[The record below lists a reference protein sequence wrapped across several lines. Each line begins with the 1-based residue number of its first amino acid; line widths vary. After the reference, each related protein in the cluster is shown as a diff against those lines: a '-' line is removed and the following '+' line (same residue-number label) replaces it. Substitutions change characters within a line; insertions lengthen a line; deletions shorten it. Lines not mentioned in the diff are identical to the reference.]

1 MEFNEKQRR
10 RIALLLGDVEP
21 DDNQQNV
28 ADVRSDSTVR
38 SVRNK
43 NPGNLRVG
51 TIQRGQQL
59 FEGVEGVDDKGF
71 ARFKDATSGRKALEQ
86 QVRVDTNRNLN
97 LGQFLDKYTPASD
110 DPEGNTA
117 VKKNLTTEL
126 NVDLTTP
133 LSKIDSASLSQALT
147 KQEGGAEALRFFY
160 NNQQGDKPTMPT
172 SLNEEQRTRLLN
184 LIGGEDQSFLARLGR
199 TAQKIPGDI
208 METAGEEFSA
218 LGEVISDPGQAISG
232 IGMALEGTA
241 DIAGRG
247 LFGENYPVRDPRRA
261 EMARQMAG
269 QFGEEIKN
277 VEERPVRSLVNLA
290 SLATLPL
297 TGGGAALARTA
308 PRASKLLSTL
318 GKAADVIDPVTAA
331 AKGTGALYR
340 GVRGKVSKAGEK
352 VASMAEDTGA
362 ATKTKPRLRDAFGQ
376 VFDSV
381 LGFTTGTS
389 QAALERLRRYVGE
402 GKGNVIRDFRK
413 DKTKGRLR
421 VVNKY
426 IEDHKKIREQAKD
439 DYKIAEQ
446 VMEERG
452 LFDRALGNSNE
463 EILTDLRNIV
473 DNALVDSKASVK
485 RGQTDPKLGY
495 SKASLNFP
503 YGGTKIAEPTQR
515 KINEILDKVI
525 NLDAARF
532 YDDLKPVRT
541 QAEQY
546 AYETRLE
553 MKKRG
558 FGQQEFKIDADM
570 PIEPIPEKLI
580 DVRYLES
587 LKKQLKD
594 EINSIAYDDKARG
607 AKMYLTKVHDG
618 LAAKLN
624 QATDGAHGELMRG
637 YAEKMKVLDAA
648 DEVFSIDPR
657 KAVEVAD
664 LKTRKGAYGSLA
676 SALAD
681 SPDELLNLEQFERV
695 ARESGGSGDLIAS
708 LVGSAFNPLFGSGLV
723 VKSEISQIGRN
734 IADNI
739 TRFGTGIATTALSTP
754 AILLFSPRAV
764 GAIVPRL
771 IAGGMFAEDATRT
784 ARNMVKQ
791 VQAIGKKT
799 GINKVALEGV
809 TLGQLIERLNEDA
822 ELAQMIEDLEKGQN

>member
-71 ARFKDATSGRKALEQ
+71 AQFKDVTSGRKALEQ

-160 NNQQGDKPTMPT
+160 NNQQVPVSDNRSE
-172 SLNEEQRTRLLN
+172 SLQFSDAELARMEKLL
-184 LIGGEDQSFLARLGR
+184 GGKDQSFLARLGR

-208 METAGEEFSA
+208 KETAGEEFSA

-241 DIAGRG
+241 DIAGEKV
-247 LFGENYPVRDPRRA
+247 FGSLYEPRDPRRA
-261 EMARQMAG
+261 EMVRQMAG

-318 GKAADVIDPVTAA
+318 GKAADVIDPVTGA
-331 AKGTGALYR
+331 AKIAGKAYR

-389 QAALERLRRYVGE
+389 QTALERLRRYVGE

-515 KINEILDKVI
+515 KINEVLDKVI

-676 SALAD
+676 SALGEN
-681 SPDELLNLEQFERV
+681 PDELLNLEQFERV

-708 LVGSAFNPLFGSGLV
+708 LVGSAFNPLFGGGLV
-723 VKSEISQIGRN
+723 VKSEISQLGRDL
-734 IADNI
+734 A
-739 TRFGTGIATTALSTP
+739 RLGGGIATTVFQTP
-754 AILLFSPRAV
+754 AIALFSPRAV

>member
-1 MEFNEKQRR
+1 MAYNEKQLRR
-10 RIALLLGDVEP
+10 MALLLGDVEP

-51 TIQRGQQL
+51 TIERGQQL

-71 ARFKDATSGRKALEQ
+71 AQFKDVTSGRKALEQ

-160 NNQQGDKPTMPT
+160 NNQQVPVSDNRSE
-172 SLNEEQRTRLLN
+172 SLQFSDAELARMEKLL
-184 LIGGEDQSFLARLGR
+184 GGKDQSFLARLGR

-208 METAGEEFSA
+208 KETAGEEFSA

-261 EMARQMAG
+261 EMVRQMAG

-277 VEERPVRSLVNLA
+277 VEERPVRSIVNLA

-389 QAALERLRRYVGE
+389 QTALERLRRYVGE

-426 IEDHKKIREQAKD
+426 IEDHKKIREQANKD
-439 DYKIAEQ
+439 YEAAQQMMKDNGVYDQ
-446 VMEERG
+446 P
-452 LFDRALGNSNE
+452 LGKNNE
-463 EILTDLRNIV
+463 VILTDLRNIV
-473 DNALVDSKASVK
+473 TRALDGSGARVNVGAVDDLGVSKA
-485 RGQTDPKLGY
+485 TID
-495 SKASLNFP
+495 FP
-503 YGGTKIAEPTQR
+503 YGKTKIAEETQK
-515 KINEILDKVI
+515 KIDGILNKII
-525 NLDAARF
+525 NLEGEKYIDKIVESEELVYKAPAQFVPKMVKEVKVMDVQYLDA
-532 YDDLKPVRT
+532 
-541 QAEQY
+541 
-546 AYETRLE
+546 
-553 MKKRG
+553 
-558 FGQQEFKIDADM
+558 
-570 PIEPIPEKLI
+570 
-580 DVRYLES
+580 

-594 EINSIAYDDKARG
+594 EINNIAYDDKARS
-607 AKMYLTKVHDG
+607 AKRYLTRVHDQI
-618 LAAKLN
+618 AEKLN
-624 QATDGAHGELMRG
+624 QATEGAHGELMRS
-637 YAEKMKVLDAA
+637 YADKMKVLDAA

-664 LKTRKGAYGSLA
+664 LKTRKGAYGSLT

-739 TRFGTGIATTALSTP
+739 TRFGTGIATTTLSTP

-784 ARNMVKQ
+784 ARNLVKQ

>member
-1 MEFNEKQRR
+1 MAYNEKQLRR
-10 RIALLLGDVEP
+10 MALLLGDVEP

-51 TIQRGQQL
+51 TIERGQQL

-71 ARFKDATSGRKALEQ
+71 AQFKDVTSGRKALEQ
-86 QVRVDTNRNLN
+86 QVRVDTNRNLT

-110 DPEGNTA
+110 DAEGNRA
-117 VKKNLTTEL
+117 AKANLSSAL
-126 NVDLTTP
+126 NVDLNRP
-133 LSKIDSASLSQALT
+133 LSQIDSAVLTRALT
-147 KQEGGAEALRFFY
+147 EQEGGAEALKFFY
-160 NNQQGDKPTMPT
+160 NNQQVPVSDNRSE
-172 SLNEEQRTRLLN
+172 SLQFSDAELARMEKLL
-184 LIGGEDQSFLARLGR
+184 GGKDQSFLARLGR

-208 METAGEEFSA
+208 KETAGEEFSA

-241 DIAGRG
+241 DIAGEKV
-247 LFGENYPVRDPRRA
+247 FGSLYEPRDPRRA
-261 EMARQMAG
+261 EMVRQMAG

-389 QAALERLRRYVGE
+389 QTALERLRRYVGE

-515 KINEILDKVI
+515 KINEVLDKVI

-532 YDDLKPVRT
+532 YDDVKPVRT

-607 AKMYLTKVHDG
+607 AKMYLTKVHDS
-618 LAAKLN
+618 LAEKLN

-676 SALAD
+676 SALGEN
-681 SPDELLNLEQFERV
+681 PDELLNLEQFERI

-708 LVGSAFNPLFGSGLV
+708 LVGSAFNPLFGGGLV
-723 VKSEISQIGRN
+723 VKSEISQLGRDL
-734 IADNI
+734 A
-739 TRFGTGIATTALSTP
+739 RLGGGIATTVFQTP
-754 AILLFSPRAV
+754 AIALFSPRAV

>member
-10 RIALLLGDVEP
+10 RIALLLGDIEP

-28 ADVRSDSTVR
+28 ADVQSDSTVR

-51 TIQRGQQL
+51 TIERGQQL

-71 ARFKDATSGRKALEQ
+71 AQFKDATSGRKALEQ

-110 DPEGNTA
+110 DPEGNMA

-208 METAGEEFSA
+208 KETAGEEFSA

-241 DIAGRG
+241 DIAGEKV
-247 LFGENYPVRDPRRA
+247 FGSLYEPRDPRRA
-261 EMARQMAG
+261 EMVRQMAG

-277 VEERPVRSLVNLA
+277 IEERPIRSIVNLA

-389 QAALERLRRYVGE
+389 QTALERLRRYVRE

-426 IEDHKKIREQAKD
+426 IEDHKKIREQANKD
-439 DYKIAEQ
+439 YEAAQQMMKDNGVYDQ
-446 VMEERG
+446 P
-452 LFDRALGNSNE
+452 LGKNNE
-463 EILTDLRNIV
+463 VILTDLRNIV
-473 DNALVDSKASVK
+473 TRALDGSGARVNVGAVDDLGVSKA
-485 RGQTDPKLGY
+485 TID
-495 SKASLNFP
+495 FP
-503 YGGTKIAEPTQR
+503 YGKTKIAEETQK
-515 KINEILDKVI
+515 KIDGILNKII
-525 NLDAARF
+525 NLEGEKYIDKIVESEELVYKAPAQFVPKMVKEVKVMDVQYLDA
-532 YDDLKPVRT
+532 
-541 QAEQY
+541 
-546 AYETRLE
+546 
-553 MKKRG
+553 
-558 FGQQEFKIDADM
+558 
-570 PIEPIPEKLI
+570 
-580 DVRYLES
+580 

-594 EINSIAYDDKARG
+594 EINNIAYDDKARS
-607 AKMYLTKVHDG
+607 AKRYLTRVHDQI
-618 LAAKLN
+618 AEKLN
-624 QATDGAHGELMRG
+624 QATEGAHGELMRS
-637 YAEKMKVLDAA
+637 YADKMKVLDAA

-664 LKTRKGAYGSLA
+664 LKTRKGAYGSLT

-739 TRFGTGIATTALSTP
+739 ARFGTGIATTALSTP

-771 IAGGMFAEDATRT
+771 VEGGMRLEDATQM
-784 ARNMVKQ
+784 ARNVVKQ

>member
-232 IGMALEGTA
+232 IGMALAGTA

-261 EMARQMAG
+261 EMVRQMAG

-277 VEERPVRSLVNLA
+277 VEERPVRSIVNLA
-290 SLATLPL
+290 SLATLPF

-485 RGQTDPKLGY
+485 R
-495 SKASLNFP
+495 
-503 YGGTKIAEPTQR
+503 
-515 KINEILDKVI
+515 
-525 NLDAARF
+525 
-532 YDDLKPVRT
+532 
-541 QAEQY
+541 
-546 AYETRLE
+546 
-553 MKKRG
+553 
-558 FGQQEFKIDADM
+558 
-570 PIEPIPEKLI
+570 
-580 DVRYLES
+580 
-587 LKKQLKD
+587 
-594 EINSIAYDDKARG
+594 
-607 AKMYLTKVHDG
+607 
-618 LAAKLN
+618 
-624 QATDGAHGELMRG
+624 
-637 YAEKMKVLDAA
+637 
-648 DEVFSIDPR
+648 
-657 KAVEVAD
+657 
-664 LKTRKGAYGSLA
+664 
-676 SALAD
+676 
-681 SPDELLNLEQFERV
+681 
-695 ARESGGSGDLIAS
+695 
-708 LVGSAFNPLFGSGLV
+708 
-723 VKSEISQIGRN
+723 
-734 IADNI
+734 
-739 TRFGTGIATTALSTP
+739 
-754 AILLFSPRAV
+754 
-764 GAIVPRL
+764 
-771 IAGGMFAEDATRT
+771 
-784 ARNMVKQ
+784 
-791 VQAIGKKT
+791 
-799 GINKVALEGV
+799 
-809 TLGQLIERLNEDA
+809 
-822 ELAQMIEDLEKGQN
+822 

>member
-1 MEFNEKQRR
+1 MAYNEKQRR
-10 RIALLLGDVEP
+10 RMALLLGDSQPEE
-21 DDNQQNV
+21 Q
-28 ADVRSDSTVR
+28 
-38 SVRNK
+38 
-43 NPGNLRVG
+43 
-51 TIQRGQQL
+51 
-59 FEGVEGVDDKGF
+59 
-71 ARFKDATSGRKALEQ
+71 EQ
-86 QVRVDTNRNLN
+86 QVPLAEDRVESQQFSDAELARMEKL
-97 LGQFLDKYTPASD
+97 LGGK
-110 DPEGNTA
+110 
-117 VKKNLTTEL
+117 
-126 NVDLTTP
+126 
-133 LSKIDSASLSQALT
+133 
-147 KQEGGAEALRFFY
+147 
-160 NNQQGDKPTMPT
+160 
-172 SLNEEQRTRLLN
+172 
-184 LIGGEDQSFLARLGR
+184 DQSFLARLGR

-218 LGEVISDPGQAISG
+218 LGEVISDPGQAVSG

-241 DIAGRG
+241 DIAGEKVLG
-247 LFGENYPVRDPRRA
+247 SLYEPRDPRRA
-261 EMARQMAG
+261 EMVRQMAG

-389 QAALERLRRYVGE
+389 QTALERLRRYVGE

-413 DKTKGRLR
+413 DKTTGRLR
-421 VVNKY
+421 VVDKY
-426 IEDHKKIREQAKD
+426 IKDHKKIREQANKD
-439 DYKIAEQ
+439 YEAAQQMMKDN
-446 VMEERG
+446 G
-452 LFDRALGNSNE
+452 LYDQPLGKNNE
-463 EILTDLRNIV
+463 VILTDLRNIV
-473 DNALVDSKASVK
+473 TRALDGSGATVNVGAVDDLGVSKA
-485 RGQTDPKLGY
+485 TID
-495 SKASLNFP
+495 FP
-503 YGGTKIAEPTQR
+503 YGKTKIAEETQK
-515 KINEILDKVI
+515 KIDGILNKII
-525 NLDAARF
+525 NLEGEKYIDKIVESEELVYKAPAQFVPKMVKEVKVMDVQYLDA
-532 YDDLKPVRT
+532 
-541 QAEQY
+541 
-546 AYETRLE
+546 
-553 MKKRG
+553 
-558 FGQQEFKIDADM
+558 
-570 PIEPIPEKLI
+570 
-580 DVRYLES
+580 

-594 EINSIAYDDKARG
+594 EINNIAYDDKARS
-607 AKMYLTKVHDG
+607 AKRYLTRVHDQI
-618 LAAKLN
+618 AEKLN
-624 QATDGAHGELMRG
+624 QATEGAHGELMRS
-637 YAEKMKVLDAA
+637 YADKMKVLDAA

-676 SALAD
+676 SALGEN
-681 SPDELLNLEQFERV
+681 PDELLNLEQFERI

-739 TRFGTGIATTALSTP
+739 TRFGTGIATTVFSTP
-754 AILLFSPRAV
+754 AILLFSPRAI

-771 IAGGMFAEDATRT
+771 VEGGMRLEDATRT
-784 ARNMVKQ
+784 ARNLVKQ

>member
-71 ARFKDATSGRKALEQ
+71 AQFKDVTSGRKALEQ

-160 NNQQGDKPTMPT
+160 NNQQVPVSDNRSE
-172 SLNEEQRTRLLN
+172 SLQFSDAELARMEKLL
-184 LIGGEDQSFLARLGR
+184 GGKDQSFLARLGR

-208 METAGEEFSA
+208 KETAGEEFSA

-241 DIAGRG
+241 DIAGEKV
-247 LFGENYPVRDPRRA
+247 FGSLYEPRDPRRA
-261 EMARQMAG
+261 EMVRQMAG

-277 VEERPVRSLVNLA
+277 VEERPVRSIVNLA

-318 GKAADVIDPVTAA
+318 GKAADVIDPVTGA
-331 AKGTGALYR
+331 AKIAGKAYR

-389 QAALERLRRYVGE
+389 QTALERLRRYVGE

-515 KINEILDKVI
+515 KINEVLDKVI

-676 SALAD
+676 SALGEN
-681 SPDELLNLEQFERV
+681 PDELLNLEQFERV

-708 LVGSAFNPLFGSGLV
+708 LVGSAFNPLFGGGLV
-723 VKSEISQIGRN
+723 VKSEISQLGRDL
-734 IADNI
+734 A
-739 TRFGTGIATTALSTP
+739 RLGGGIATTVFQTP
-754 AILLFSPRAV
+754 AIALFSPRAV

>member
-28 ADVRSDSTVR
+28 ADVQSDSTVR

-51 TIQRGQQL
+51 TIERGQQL

-71 ARFKDATSGRKALEQ
+71 AQFKDAESGRKALEQ
-86 QVRVDTNRNLN
+86 QVRVDTNRNLS
-97 LGQFLDKYTPASD
+97 LGQFLDKYTPSSD
-110 DPEGNTA
+110 DPEGNMA

-208 METAGEEFSA
+208 KETAGEEFSA

-241 DIAGRG
+241 DIAGEKV
-247 LFGENYPVRDPRRA
+247 FGSLYEPRDPRRA
-261 EMARQMAG
+261 EMVRQMAG

-277 VEERPVRSLVNLA
+277 IEERPIRSIVNLA

-389 QAALERLRRYVGE
+389 QTALERLRRYVGE

-439 DYKIAEQ
+439 DYEIAEQ

-485 RGQTDPKLGY
+485 RGQMDPKLGF

-503 YGGTKIAEPTQR
+503 YGKTKIAEPTQR

-532 YDDLKPVRT
+532 YDDLKPART
-541 QAEQY
+541 QAEQR
-546 AYETRLE
+546 AYDIRNRARKDL
-553 MKKRG
+553 G
-558 FGQQEFKIDADM
+558 FGQDEFKIDADV

-676 SALAD
+676 SALGEN
-681 SPDELLNLEQFERV
+681 PDELLNLEQFERV

-708 LVGSAFNPLFGSGLV
+708 LVGSAFNPLFGGGLV
-723 VKSEISQIGRN
+723 VKSEISQLGRDL
-734 IADNI
+734 A
-739 TRFGTGIATTALSTP
+739 RLGGGIATTVFQTP
-754 AILLFSPRAV
+754 AIALFSPRAV

>member
-21 DDNQQNV
+21 DDNRQNIEV
-28 ADVRSDSTVR
+28 SQSDSTVR

-51 TIQRGQQL
+51 NIERGQQL

-110 DPEGNTA
+110 DPEGNMA
-117 VKKNLTTEL
+117 VKKNLTAEL

-147 KQEGGAEALRFFY
+147 KQEGGAEALSFFY
-160 NNQQGDKPTMPT
+160 NNQQGDQPTMPT
-172 SLNEEQRTRLLN
+172 SLNEEQRERLLN

-241 DIAGRG
+241 DIAGEKV
-247 LFGENYPVRDPRRA
+247 FGSLYEPRDPRRA
-261 EMARQMAG
+261 EMVRQMAG
-269 QFGEEIKN
+269 QFGEEVKN
-277 VEERPVRSLVNLA
+277 IEERPIRSIVNLA

-389 QAALERLRRYVGE
+389 QTALERLRRYVRE

-426 IEDHKKIREQAKD
+426 IDDHKKIREQANKD
-439 DYKIAEQ
+439 YEAAQQMMKDNGVYDQ
-446 VMEERG
+446 P
-452 LFDRALGNSNE
+452 LGKNNE

-473 DNALVDSKASVK
+473 TRALDGSGATVKVGAVDDLGVSKA
-485 RGQTDPKLGY
+485 TID
-495 SKASLNFP
+495 FP
-503 YGGTKIAEPTQR
+503 YGKTKIAEETQK
-515 KINEILDKVI
+515 KIDGILNKII
-525 NLDAARF
+525 NLEGEKYIGKVVESKELVYKAPSQFVPKMVKEVKVMDVQYLDA
-532 YDDLKPVRT
+532 
-541 QAEQY
+541 
-546 AYETRLE
+546 
-553 MKKRG
+553 
-558 FGQQEFKIDADM
+558 
-570 PIEPIPEKLI
+570 
-580 DVRYLES
+580 

-594 EINSIAYDDKARG
+594 EINNIAYDDKARS
-607 AKMYLTKVHDG
+607 AKRYLTRVHDQI
-618 LAAKLN
+618 AEKLN
-624 QATDGAHGELMRG
+624 QATEGAHGELMRS
-637 YAEKMKVLDAA
+637 YADKMKVLDAA

-664 LKTRKGAYGSLA
+664 LKTRKGAYGSLT

-771 IAGGMFAEDATRT
+771 VEGGMRLEDATRT
-784 ARNMVKQ
+784 ARNLVKQ

-799 GINKVALEGV
+799 AINKVALEGV